1 VILSSGIA
9 FLSGGPSWLDDR
21 IRKKVTSRRKPDRV
35 LVAVVGAAVMGDAE
49 IETRIAEYEGLL
61 TRGQIPPPSLL
72 SVAHSVELI
81 YEVRLRLAV
90 LSVGFRVVLAVPCV
104 GGYPFFCDA
113 GRQVRD

>member
-1 VILSSGIA
+1 M
-9 FLSGGPSWLDDR
+9 
-21 IRKKVTSRRKPDRV
+21 TSRRKPDRV

-81 YEVRLRLAV
+81 YEV
-90 LSVGFRVVLAVPCV
+90 
-104 GGYPFFCDA
+104 
-113 GRQVRD
+113 

>member
-1 VILSSGIA
+1 
-9 FLSGGPSWLDDR
+9 
-21 IRKKVTSRRKPDRV
+21 

-81 YEVRLRLAV
+81 YEV
-90 LSVGFRVVLAVPCV
+90 
-104 GGYPFFCDA
+104 
-113 GRQVRD
+113 